1 VAVLNSCDDLEGVV
15 VITGDDANEKLI
27 DAVEADIYL
36 IALSGTA
43 GILPTYKAVSTGKRV
58 ALANKESLVSAGK
71 FITERSRLFGSEIIP
86 VDSEHSA
93 IFQCLLG
100 QDRESVRRIILTAS
114 GGPFLNTPKEELVS
128 VTPEDALAHPCWDM
142 GPKVT
147 IDSATMMNKGLE
159 VIEARW
165 LFDIPRDMIKV
176 LVHPQ
181 AVIHSMVEFIDGS
194 VLAQLGCPDMR
205 IPISFALGYPVRIN
219 SGATFLDLAGRN
231 LSFEEPDMEK
241 FPLLRLAYE
250 ALDAE
255 DVWPVILNAANEVA
269 VNAFLKGKIRF
280 TDIPQIVERC
290 MQALSS
296 ALVENIEDVM
306 QLHRRAV
313 SVAYQVVHEV
323 ANI

>member
-1 VAVLNSCDDLEGVV
+1 M
-15 VITGDDANEKLI
+15 
-27 DAVEADIYL
+27 
-36 IALSGTA
+36 
-43 GILPTYKAVSTGKRV
+43 
-58 ALANKESLVSAGK
+58 
-71 FITERSRLFGSEIIP
+71 
-86 VDSEHSA
+86 DSEHSA

-128 VTPEDALAHPCWDM
+128 VTPEEALAHPCWDM

-165 LFDIPRDMIKV
+165 LFDMPRDRIKV

-181 AVIHSMVEFIDGS
+181 AVIHSMVEFVDGS

-219 SGATFLDLAGRN
+219 SGADFLDLAGRQ
-231 LSFEEPDMEK
+231 LTFEEPDMEK

-255 DVWPVILNAANEVA
+255 EVLPVVLNAANEVA

-280 TDIPQIVERC
+280 TDIPQVVDRC
-290 MQALSS
+290 MRALFS
-296 ALVENIEDVM
+296 AVVENIKDVM
-306 QLHRRAV
+306 ELHRRAV
-313 SVAYQVVHEV
+313 FVADQVVHEV